1 MTFEIMLKQIVKEA
15 VAEAIKENIGNI
27 IVNASKEPKPKV
39 ETVLLNNES
48 EEPKNW
54 GTNDEPVEEIIQ
66 DPETEES
73 EVDLG
78 SMKLKELREYAEE
91 LGLNSKGKR
100 AEVEDRIREFLD
112 NQEDSEDEEV
122 EEPEVEEESEE
133 PEIEENED
141 SEEDEDSE
149 EAEDDEVEDET
160 YAKVM
165 QYVNEASD
173 DELRETLEELGLSS
187 KGKREAL
194 VEKIYQAVKDGL
206 FEFEEED
213 EEPSEETEEVEVEDT
228 EDDSEEDDS
237 EDLGMTEAR
246 LKAIEAMEIQVQEEF
261 EEGKIT
267 RKEMVSY
274 LKQVG
279 IAVTKKV
286 EDEAVVEMYT
296 EKLALLIDDEGE
308 FHDEGGDP
316 YNINEVPYC
325 CGAPLE
331 EIKGGYRCNVCGTEY
346 EAE

>member
-1 MTFEIMLKQIVKEA
+1 MNFETLLKQIVKEA
-15 VAEAIKENIGNI
+15 VVEA
-27 IVNASKEPKPKV
+27 
-39 ETVLLNNES
+39 LS
-48 EEPKNW
+48 EVEPKNW
-54 GTNDEPVEEIIQ
+54 TTNDIHEEEPHNEAPSVEPKEEVTVEE
-66 DPETEES
+66 PETE

-194 VEKIYQAVKDGL
+194 IEKIYQAVKDGL
-206 FEFEEED
+206 FEFEED
-213 EEPSEETEEVEVEDT
+213 EEPSEDVEPEEEADEET
-228 EDDSEEDDS
+228 S
-237 EDLGMTEAR
+237 EDLGMTEERA
-246 LKAIEAMEIQVQEEF
+246 KAIEAMEEQVQEEF

-267 RKEMVSY
+267 RKEMVAY

-286 EDEAVVEMYT
+286 EDEAVVEMYA

-331 EIKGGYRCNVCGTEY
+331 EIEGGYRCNVCGTEY

>member
-15 VAEAIKENIGNI
+15 VVEAIKENIGNI
-27 IVNASKEPKPKV
+27 IVNASKEKPKV
-39 ETVLLNNES
+39 ETVLFNHES

-54 GTNDEPVEEIIQ
+54 GTNDEPVEEVIQ
-66 DPETEES
+66 EPTKEIEET

-100 AEVEDRIREFLD
+100 AEVEERIQEFLD
-112 NQEDSEDEEV
+112 NQEDSEEDEDEEV
-122 EEPEVEEESEE
+122 EDTEE
-133 PEIEENED
+133 PTEET
-141 SEEDEDSE
+141 EETEDSE
-149 EAEDDEVEDET
+149 EAEEDEVEDET

-194 VEKIYQAVKDGL
+194 IEKIYQAVKDGL

-213 EEPSEETEEVEVEDT
+213 EEPSEEPDEEVEDT

-246 LKAIEAMEIQVQEEF
+246 LKSIEAMEIQVQEEF

-267 RKEMVSY
+267 RKEMVAY

-296 EKLALLIDDEGE
+296 EKLALLVDDEGE

-316 YNINEVPYC
+316 YTINEVPYC

-331 EIKGGYRCNVCGTEY
+331 ETEEGYKCNVCGTEY

>member
-1 MTFEIMLKQIVKEA
+1 MNFETLLKQIVKEA
-15 VAEAIKENIGNI
+15 VVEA
-27 IVNASKEPKPKV
+27 
-39 ETVLLNNES
+39 LS
-48 EEPKNW
+48 EVEPKNW
-54 GTNDEPVEEIIQ
+54 TTNDIPVEEPHNEAPSVELEEEVTVEE
-66 DPETEES
+66 PETE

-100 AEVEDRIREFLD
+100 AEVEERIQEFLD

-194 VEKIYQAVKDGL
+194 IEKIYQAVKDGL
-206 FEFEEED
+206 FEFEED
-213 EEPSEETEEVEVEDT
+213 EEPSEDVEPEEEADEET
-228 EDDSEEDDS
+228 S
-237 EDLGMTEAR
+237 EDLGMTEERA
-246 LKAIEAMEIQVQEEF
+246 KAIEAMEEQVQEEF

-267 RKEMVSY
+267 RKEMVAY

-316 YNINEVPYC
+316 YNINEVSYC

-331 EIKGGYRCNVCGTEY
+331 EIEGGYRCNVCGTEY

>member
-1 MTFEIMLKQIVKEA
+1 MNFETLLKQIVKEA
-15 VAEAIKENIGNI
+15 VAEAIKENIGSI
-27 IVNASKEPKPKV
+27 IINASKEPKPKV

-66 DPETEES
+66 EPETEET

-100 AEVEDRIREFLD
+100 AEVEERIQEFLD

-122 EEPEVEEESEE
+122 EDSEEDEESEE
-133 PEIEENED
+133 PEIEENEG
-141 SEEDEDSE
+141 DEDSE

-213 EEPSEETEEVEVEDT
+213 EEPSEDVEPEEETDEET
-228 EDDSEEDDS
+228 S
-237 EDLGMTEAR
+237 EDLGMTEERA
-246 LKAIEAMEIQVQEEF
+246 KAIEAMEEQVQEEF

-267 RKEMVSY
+267 RKEMVAY

-331 EIKGGYRCNVCGTEY
+331 EIEGGYRCNVCGTEY

>member
-1 MTFEIMLKQIVKEA
+1 MNFETLLKQIVKEA
-15 VAEAIKENIGNI
+15 VVEA
-27 IVNASKEPKPKV
+27 
-39 ETVLLNNES
+39 LS
-48 EEPKNW
+48 EVEPKNW
-54 GTNDEPVEEIIQ
+54 TTNDIHEEEVKPNNEAPSVEPEEEVTVEE
-66 DPETEES
+66 PETE

-194 VEKIYQAVKDGL
+194 IEKIYQAVKDGL
-206 FEFEEED
+206 FEFEED
-213 EEPSEETEEVEVEDT
+213 EETSEDVEPEEETEE
-228 EDDSEEDDS
+228 S
-237 EDLGMTEAR
+237 EDLGMTEERA
-246 LKAIEAMEIQVQEEF
+246 KAIEAMEEQVQEEF

-267 RKEMVSY
+267 RKEMVAY

-331 EIKGGYRCNVCGTEY
+331 EIEGGYRCNVCGTEY

>member
-1 MTFEIMLKQIVKEA
+1 MNFETLLKQIVKEA
-15 VAEAIKENIGNI
+15 VVEA
-27 IVNASKEPKPKV
+27 
-39 ETVLLNNES
+39 LS
-48 EEPKNW
+48 EVEPKNW
-54 GTNDEPVEEIIQ
+54 TTNDIHEEPHNEAPAPSVEPEEEVTVEE
-66 DPETEES
+66 PETE

-133 PEIEENED
+133 PEIEENEG
-141 SEEDEDSE
+141 SE

-206 FEFEEED
+206 FEFEED
-213 EEPSEETEEVEVEDT
+213 EEPSEDVEPEEEADEET
-228 EDDSEEDDS
+228 S
-237 EDLGMTEAR
+237 EDLGMTEERA
-246 LKAIEAMEIQVQEEF
+246 KAIEAMEEQVQEEF

-267 RKEMVSY
+267 RKEMVAY

-331 EIKGGYRCNVCGTEY
+331 EIEGGYRCNVCGTEY

>member
-1 MTFEIMLKQIVKEA
+1 MNFETLLKQIVKEA
-15 VAEAIKENIGNI
+15 VIEALQETNI
-27 IVNASKEPKPKV
+27 
-39 ETVLLNNES
+39 ES
-48 EEPKNW
+48 EEPKNL
-54 GTNDEPVEEIIQ
+54 GVKDEPVETVQAPPTIEEVEEPEIEEVE
-66 DPETEES
+66 ET

-91 LGLNSKGKR
+91 LGLNPKGKR
-100 AEVEDRIREFLD
+100 AEVEERIQEFLD
-112 NQEDSEDEEV
+112 NQEETEEETEEV
-122 EEPEVEEESEE
+122 EEPETEDDSEDLEEA
-133 PEIEENED
+133 ED
-141 SEEDEDSE
+141 SEETE
-149 EAEDDEVEDET
+149 EEDDEVEDET

-194 VEKIYQAVKDGL
+194 IEKIYQAVKDGL
-206 FEFEEED
+206 FEFEED
-213 EEPSEETEEVEVEDT
+213 EEPSEDVEPEEETDEET
-228 EDDSEEDDS
+228 S
-237 EDLGMTEAR
+237 EDLGMTEERA
-246 LKAIEAMEIQVQEEF
+246 KAIEAMEEQVQEEF

-267 RKEMVSY
+267 RKEMVAY

-331 EIKGGYRCNVCGTEY
+331 EIEGGYRCNVCGTEY

>member
-1 MTFEIMLKQIVKEA
+1 MNFETLLKQIVKEA
-15 VAEAIKENIGNI
+15 VVEA
-27 IVNASKEPKPKV
+27 
-39 ETVLLNNES
+39 LS
-48 EEPKNW
+48 EVEPKNW
-54 GTNDEPVEEIIQ
+54 TTNDIHEEEPHNEAPSVEPEEEVTVEE
-66 DPETEES
+66 PETED
-73 EVDLG
+73 VDLG

-122 EEPEVEEESEE
+122 EEPEEEESEE

-213 EEPSEETEEVEVEDT
+213 EEPSEDVEPEEETEET
-228 EDDSEEDDS
+228 S
-237 EDLGMTEAR
+237 EDLGMTEERA
-246 LKAIEAMEIQVQEEF
+246 KAIEAMEEQVQEEF

-267 RKEMVSY
+267 RKEMVAY

-331 EIKGGYRCNVCGTEY
+331 EIEGGYRCNVCGTEY

>member
-1 MTFEIMLKQIVKEA
+1 MNFETLLKQIVKEA

-27 IVNASKEPKPKV
+27 IVNASKENPKV

-66 DPETEES
+66 EPETEES

-100 AEVEDRIREFLD
+100 AEVEERIQEFLD

-122 EEPEVEEESEE
+122 
-133 PEIEENED
+133 ED

-165 QYVNEASD
+165 QYVNEATD

-213 EEPSEETEEVEVEDT
+213 EEPSEDVEPEEETE
-228 EDDSEEDDS
+228 DS
-237 EDLGMTEAR
+237 EDLGMTEERA
-246 LKAIEAMEIQVQEEF
+246 KAIEAMEEQVQEEF

-267 RKEMVSY
+267 RKEMVAY

-331 EIKGGYRCNVCGTEY
+331 EIEGGYRCNVCGTEY

>member
-1 MTFEIMLKQIVKEA
+1 MNFETLLKQIVKEA
-15 VAEAIKENIGNI
+15 VVEA
-27 IVNASKEPKPKV
+27 
-39 ETVLLNNES
+39 LS
-48 EEPKNW
+48 EVEPKNW
-54 GTNDEPVEEIIQ
+54 TTNDIHEEELHNEAPAPSVEPEEEVTVEE
-66 DPETEES
+66 PETE

-100 AEVEDRIREFLD
+100 AEVEDRIQEFLD

-133 PEIEENED
+133 PEIEEN
-141 SEEDEDSE
+141 EDSE

-173 DELRETLEELGLSS
+173 DELRETLEELDLSS

-206 FEFEEED
+206 FEFEED
-213 EEPSEETEEVEVEDT
+213 EEPSEDVEPEEETK
-228 EDDSEEDDS
+228 DS
-237 EDLGMTEAR
+237 EDLGMTEERA
-246 LKAIEAMEIQVQEEF
+246 KAIEAMEEQVQEEF

-267 RKEMVSY
+267 RKEMVAY

-331 EIKGGYRCNVCGTEY
+331 EIEGGYRCNVCGTEY

>member
-1 MTFEIMLKQIVKEA
+1 MNFETLLKQIVKEA
-15 VAEAIKENIGNI
+15 VVEAF
-27 IVNASKEPKPKV
+27 
-39 ETVLLNNES
+39 S
-48 EEPKNW
+48 EVEPKNW
-54 GTNDEPVEEIIQ
+54 TTNDIHEEPHNEAPSVEPEEEVTVEE
-66 DPETEES
+66 PETED
-73 EVDLG
+73 VDLG

-100 AEVEDRIREFLD
+100 AEVEDRIREFLE
-112 NQEDSEDEEV
+112 NEDTEEDEDLG
-122 EEPEVEEESEE
+122 EEPVEEESEE

-165 QYVNEASD
+165 QYVNKASD

-213 EEPSEETEEVEVEDT
+213 EEPSEDVEPEEETEE
-228 EDDSEEDDS
+228 S
-237 EDLGMTEAR
+237 EDLGMTEERA
-246 LKAIEAMEIQVQEEF
+246 KAIEAMEEQVQEEF

-267 RKEMVSY
+267 RKEMVAY

-279 IAVTKKV
+279 IAITKKV

-331 EIKGGYRCNVCGTEY
+331 EIEGGYRCNVCGTEY

>member
-1 MTFEIMLKQIVKEA
+1 MNFETLLKQIVKEA
-15 VAEAIKENIGNI
+15 VVEA
-27 IVNASKEPKPKV
+27 
-39 ETVLLNNES
+39 LS
-48 EEPKNW
+48 EVEPKNW
-54 GTNDEPVEEIIQ
+54 TTNDIPVEEPHNEAPAPSVEPEEEVTVEE
-66 DPETEES
+66 PETE

-100 AEVEDRIREFLD
+100 AEVEERIREFLE
-112 NQEDSEDEEV
+112 NEDTEEDEDLG

-141 SEEDEDSE
+141 SEED
-149 EAEDDEVEDET
+149 EDDEVEDET

-194 VEKIYQAVKDGL
+194 IEKIYQAVKDGL
-206 FEFEEED
+206 FEFEEDEDEKVEPKEDTEED
-213 EEPSEETEEVEVEDT
+213 EEET
-228 EDDSEEDDS
+228 S
-237 EDLGMTEAR
+237 EDLGMTEERA
-246 LKAIEAMEIQVQEEF
+246 KAIEAMEEQVQEEF

-267 RKEMVSY
+267 RKEMVAY

-331 EIKGGYRCNVCGTEY
+331 EIEGGYRCNVCGTEY

>member
-1 MTFEIMLKQIVKEA
+1 MNFETLLKQIVKEA

-27 IVNASKEPKPKV
+27 IVNASKEKPKV

-66 DPETEES
+66 EPETEES

-100 AEVEDRIREFLD
+100 AEVEERIQEFLD

-122 EEPEVEEESEE
+122 EDSEEDEESEE

-173 DELRETLEELGLSS
+173 DELRETLEELDLSS

-206 FEFEEED
+206 FEFED
-213 EEPSEETEEVEVEDT
+213 EEPSEDVEPEEETDEET
-228 EDDSEEDDS
+228 S
-237 EDLGMTEAR
+237 EDLGMTEERA
-246 LKAIEAMEIQVQEEF
+246 KAIEAMEEQVQEEF

-267 RKEMVSY
+267 RKEMVAY

-331 EIKGGYRCNVCGTEY
+331 EIEGGYRCNVCGTEY

>member
-27 IVNASKEPKPKV
+27 IVNASKEKPKV

-54 GTNDEPVEEIIQ
+54 GTNDEPVEEVIQ
-66 DPETEES
+66 ETTEES

-100 AEVEDRIREFLD
+100 AEVEDRIREFL
-112 NQEDSEDEEV
+112 
-122 EEPEVEEESEE
+122 
-133 PEIEENED
+133 ENED
-141 SEEDEDSE
+141 TEEDEDLGEEPEEEIKDEVEETSE
-149 EAEDDEVEDET
+149 EETEEEVDDTEDEVEDET

-165 QYVNEASD
+165 EYVNEASD
-173 DELRETLEELGLSS
+173 EELRETLEELGLSS

-206 FEFEEED
+206 FEFEEEED
-213 EEPSEETEEVEVEDT
+213 EEPSEESEEVEVEDT
-228 EDDSEEDDS
+228 EEETEES
-237 EDLGMTEAR
+237 EDLGMTEERA
-246 LKAIEAMEIQVQEEF
+246 KAIEAMEIQVQEEF
-261 EEGKIT
+261 EEGTIT
-267 RKEMVSY
+267 RKEMVAY

-331 EIKGGYRCNVCGTEY
+331 EVEGGYRCNVCGTEY

>member
-1 MTFEIMLKQIVKEA
+1 MNFETLLKQIVKEA
-15 VAEAIKENIGNI
+15 VVEA
-27 IVNASKEPKPKV
+27 
-39 ETVLLNNES
+39 LS
-48 EEPKNW
+48 EVEPKNW
-54 GTNDEPVEEIIQ
+54 TTNDIHAEEPHNEAPSVEPEEEVIVEE
-66 DPETEES
+66 PETED
-73 EVDLG
+73 VDLG

-194 VEKIYQAVKDGL
+194 IEKIYQAVKDGL
-206 FEFEEED
+206 FEFEED
-213 EEPSEETEEVEVEDT
+213 EEPSEDVEPEEETDEET
-228 EDDSEEDDS
+228 S
-237 EDLGMTEAR
+237 EDLGMTEERA
-246 LKAIEAMEIQVQEEF
+246 KAIEAMEEQVQEEF

-267 RKEMVSY
+267 HKEMVAY

-331 EIKGGYRCNVCGTEY
+331 EIEGGYRCNVCGTEY

>member
-1 MTFEIMLKQIVKEA
+1 MNFETLLKQIVKEA
-15 VAEAIKENIGNI
+15 VVEA
-27 IVNASKEPKPKV
+27 
-39 ETVLLNNES
+39 LS
-48 EEPKNW
+48 EVEPKNW
-54 GTNDEPVEEIIQ
+54 TTNDIHAEEEVKPHNEAPSVEPEEEVTVEE
-66 DPETEES
+66 PETED
-73 EVDLG
+73 VDLG

-112 NQEDSEDEEV
+112 NQEDSEDEDLG
-122 EEPEVEEESEE
+122 EEPEEETETEDEESEE

-206 FEFEEED
+206 FEFEEE
-213 EEPSEETEEVEVEDT
+213 EPSEDVEPEEEADEET
-228 EDDSEEDDS
+228 S
-237 EDLGMTEAR
+237 EDLGITEERA
-246 LKAIEAMEIQVQEEF
+246 KAIVAMGEQVQEEF

-267 RKEMVSY
+267 RKEMVAY

-331 EIKGGYRCNVCGTEY
+331 EIEGGYRCNVCGTEY

>member
-27 IVNASKEPKPKV
+27 IVNASKEKPKV

-48 EEPKNW
+48 EEPKNC
-54 GTNDEPVEEIIQ
+54 GTNDEPIEEVIQ
-66 DPETEES
+66 ETTEESEEYEES

-100 AEVEDRIREFLD
+100 AEVEDRIQEFLD

-122 EEPEVEEESEE
+122 EEPEVEEDTEE

-141 SEEDEDSE
+141 SEDSEDSE
-149 EAEDDEVEDET
+149 EAEEDEVEDET

-173 DELRETLEELGLSS
+173 EELRETLEELGLSS

-194 VEKIYQAVKDGL
+194 IEKIYQAVKDGL

-213 EEPSEETEEVEVEDT
+213 EEPSEESEEVEVED
-228 EDDSEEDDS
+228 SEDDS

-267 RKEMVSY
+267 RKEMVAY

-296 EKLALLIDDEGE
+296 EKLTLLIDDEGE

-316 YNINEVPYC
+316 YTINEVPYC

-331 EIKGGYRCNVCGTEY
+331 ETEEGYKCNVCGTEY

>member
-1 MTFEIMLKQIVKEA
+1 MNFETLLKQIVKEA

-27 IVNASKEPKPKV
+27 IVNASKEKPKV

-66 DPETEES
+66 EPETEES

-100 AEVEDRIREFLD
+100 AEVEERIQEFLD

-122 EEPEVEEESEE
+122 
-133 PEIEENED
+133 
-141 SEEDEDSE
+141 EDSE

-213 EEPSEETEEVEVEDT
+213 EEPSEDVEPEEETDEET
-228 EDDSEEDDS
+228 S
-237 EDLGMTEAR
+237 EDLGMTEERA
-246 LKAIEAMEIQVQEEF
+246 KAIEAMEEQVQEEF

-267 RKEMVSY
+267 RKEMVAY

-296 EKLALLIDDEGE
+296 EKLALLIDDGGE

-331 EIKGGYRCNVCGTEY
+331 EIEGGYRCNVCGTEY

>member
-27 IVNASKEPKPKV
+27 IVNASKERPKV

-100 AEVEDRIREFLD
+100 AEVEERIQEFLD

-122 EEPEVEEESEE
+122 E
-133 PEIEENED
+133 D
-141 SEEDEDSE
+141 SEEDEESE

-213 EEPSEETEEVEVEDT
+213 EEPSEDVEPEEETEET
-228 EDDSEEDDS
+228 S
-237 EDLGMTEAR
+237 EDLGMTEERA
-246 LKAIEAMEIQVQEEF
+246 KAIEAMEEQVQEEF

-267 RKEMVSY
+267 RKEMVAY

-331 EIKGGYRCNVCGTEY
+331 EIEGGYRCNVCGTEY

>member
-1 MTFEIMLKQIVKEA
+1 MNFETLLKQIVKEA
-15 VAEAIKENIGNI
+15 VVEA
-27 IVNASKEPKPKV
+27 
-39 ETVLLNNES
+39 LS
-48 EEPKNW
+48 EVEPKNW
-54 GTNDEPVEEIIQ
+54 TTNDIHEEEPHNEAPSVEPEEGVTVEE
-66 DPETEES
+66 PETED
-73 EVDLG
+73 VDLG

-100 AEVEDRIREFLD
+100 AEVEERIREFLE
-112 NQEDSEDEEV
+112 NEDTEEDEDLG
-122 EEPEVEEESEE
+122 EEPEEESEE
-133 PEIEENED
+133 PETEENEG
-141 SEEDEDSE
+141 DEDSE

-213 EEPSEETEEVEVEDT
+213 EEPSEDVEPEEETK
-228 EDDSEEDDS
+228 DS
-237 EDLGMTEAR
+237 EDLGITEERA
-246 LKAIEAMEIQVQEEF
+246 KAIEAMEEKVQEEF

-267 RKEMVSY
+267 RKEMVAY

-286 EDEAVVEMYT
+286 EDEVVVEMYT

-308 FHDEGGDP
+308 FRDEGGDP

-331 EIKGGYRCNVCGTEY
+331 EIEGGYRCNVCGTEY

>member
-27 IVNASKEPKPKV
+27 IVSKEPKPKV
-39 ETVLLNNES
+39 ETVLFNNES

-54 GTNDEPVEEIIQ
+54 GTNDEEIIQ
-66 DPETEES
+66 EHEEEVETEIDEA

-91 LGLNSKGKR
+91 LGLNPKGKR
-100 AEVEDRIREFLD
+100 AEVEERIQEFLD
-112 NQEDSEDEEV
+112 NQEETEEDSEEV
-122 EEPEVEEESEE
+122 EEPEEDSEDLEET
-133 PEIEENED
+133 ED
-141 SEEDEDSE
+141 SEETE
-149 EAEDDEVEDET
+149 EEVEDET

-165 QYVNEASD
+165 EYVNEASD
-173 DELRETLEELGLSS
+173 EELRETLEELGLSS

-194 VEKIYQAVKDGL
+194 IEKIYQAVKDGL

-213 EEPSEETEEVEVEDT
+213 EEPSEEVEEVEED
-228 EDDSEEDDS
+228 SEDDS

-267 RKEMVSY
+267 RKEMVDY

-331 EIKGGYRCNVCGTEY
+331 EIEGGYKCNVCGTEY

>member
-27 IVNASKEPKPKV
+27 IVNASKEKPKV

-66 DPETEES
+66 EPETEES

-100 AEVEDRIREFLD
+100 AEVEERIQEFLD
-112 NQEDSEDEEV
+112 NQEDSEDEDS
-122 EEPEVEEESEE
+122 EVEEESEE

-213 EEPSEETEEVEVEDT
+213 EEPSEDVEPEEETDEET
-228 EDDSEEDDS
+228 S
-237 EDLGMTEAR
+237 EDLGMTEERA
-246 LKAIEAMEIQVQEEF
+246 KAIEAMEEQVQEEF

-267 RKEMVSY
+267 RKEMVAY

-286 EDEAVVEMYT
+286 ENEAVVEMYT

-331 EIKGGYRCNVCGTEY
+331 EIEGGYRCNVCGTEY

>member
-39 ETVLLNNES
+39 ETVLFNNES

-54 GTNDEPVEEIIQ
+54 GTNESEEIIQ
-66 DPETEES
+66 EHEEVETEID

-91 LGLNSKGKR
+91 LGLNPKGKR
-100 AEVEDRIREFLD
+100 AEVEERIQEFLD
-112 NQEDSEDEEV
+112 NQEETEEETEEV
-122 EEPEVEEESEE
+122 EEPED
-133 PEIEENED
+133 D
-141 SEEDEDSE
+141 SEDLEETE
-149 EAEDDEVEDET
+149 EAEEEVEDET

-165 QYVNEASD
+165 EYVNEASD
-173 DELRETLEELGLSS
+173 EELRETLEELGLSS

-194 VEKIYQAVKDGL
+194 IEKIYQAVKDGL
-206 FEFEEED
+206 FEFEEES
-213 EEPSEETEEVEVEDT
+213 EEPSEEVE
-228 EDDSEEDDS
+228 SEEES
-237 EDLGMTEAR
+237 EDFGMTEAR
-246 LKAIEAMEIQVQEEF
+246 LKALEAMEIQVQEEF

-267 RKEMVSY
+267 RKEMVDY

-296 EKLALLIDDEGE
+296 EKLALLVDDEGE

-316 YNINEVPYC
+316 YTINEVPYC

-331 EIKGGYRCNVCGTEY
+331 EIEGGYKCNVCGTEY

>member
-1 MTFEIMLKQIVKEA
+1 MNFETLLKQIVKEA
-15 VAEAIKENIGNI
+15 VVEA
-27 IVNASKEPKPKV
+27 
-39 ETVLLNNES
+39 LS
-48 EEPKNW
+48 EVEPKNW
-54 GTNDEPVEEIIQ
+54 TTNDIHEEEPYNEAPSVEPEEEVTVEE
-66 DPETEES
+66 PETE

-100 AEVEDRIREFLD
+100 AEVEERIQEFLD

-133 PEIEENED
+133 PEIEEN
-141 SEEDEDSE
+141 EDSE

-194 VEKIYQAVKDGL
+194 IEKIYQAVKDGL
-206 FEFEEED
+206 FEFEED
-213 EEPSEETEEVEVEDT
+213 EEPSEDVEPEEETDEET
-228 EDDSEEDDS
+228 S
-237 EDLGMTEAR
+237 EDLGMTEERA
-246 LKAIEAMEIQVQEEF
+246 KAIEAMEDQVHEEF

-267 RKEMVSY
+267 RKEMVAY

-279 IAVTKKV
+279 IAITKKV

-331 EIKGGYRCNVCGTEY
+331 EIEGGYRCNVCGTEY

>member
-1 MTFEIMLKQIVKEA
+1 MNFETLLKQIVKEA

-27 IVNASKEPKPKV
+27 IVNASKEKPKV

-54 GTNDEPVEEIIQ
+54 GTNDEPVEEVIQ
-66 DPETEES
+66 ETTEESEES

-100 AEVEDRIREFLD
+100 AEVEERIREFL
-112 NQEDSEDEEV
+112 
-122 EEPEVEEESEE
+122 
-133 PEIEENED
+133 ENED
-141 SEEDEDSE
+141 TEEDEDS
-149 EAEDDEVEDET
+149 EVEDET

-213 EEPSEETEEVEVEDT
+213 EEPSEDVEPEEETE
-228 EDDSEEDDS
+228 DS
-237 EDLGMTEAR
+237 EDLGMTEERA
-246 LKAIEAMEIQVQEEF
+246 KAIEAMEEQVQEEF

-267 RKEMVSY
+267 RKEMVAY

-331 EIKGGYRCNVCGTEY
+331 EIEGGYRCNVCGTEY

>member
-1 MTFEIMLKQIVKEA
+1 MNFETLLKQIVKEA

-27 IVNASKEPKPKV
+27 IVNASKEEKV
-39 ETVLLNNES
+39 EVQP

-194 VEKIYQAVKDGL
+194 IEKIYQAVKDGL
-206 FEFEEED
+206 FEFEED
-213 EEPSEETEEVEVEDT
+213 EEPSEDVEPEEEADEET
-228 EDDSEEDDS
+228 S
-237 EDLGMTEAR
+237 EDLGMTEERA
-246 LKAIEAMEIQVQEEF
+246 KAIEAMEEQVQEEF

-267 RKEMVSY
+267 RKEMVAY

-331 EIKGGYRCNVCGTEY
+331 EIEGGYRCNVCGTEY

>member
-1 MTFEIMLKQIVKEA
+1 MNFETLLKQIVKEA
-15 VAEAIKENIGNI
+15 VVEA
-27 IVNASKEPKPKV
+27 
-39 ETVLLNNES
+39 LS
-48 EEPKNW
+48 EVEPKNW
-54 GTNDEPVEEIIQ
+54 TTNDIHEEEPHNEAPSVEPEEEVTVEE
-66 DPETEES
+66 PETED
-73 EVDLG
+73 VDLG

-100 AEVEDRIREFLD
+100 AEVEERIQEFLD

-133 PEIEENED
+133 PEVEENED

-165 QYVNEASD
+165 QNVNEASD

-194 VEKIYQAVKDGL
+194 IEKIYQAVKDGL
-206 FEFEEED
+206 FEFEED
-213 EEPSEETEEVEVEDT
+213 EEPSEDVEPEEETDEET
-228 EDDSEEDDS
+228 S
-237 EDLGMTEAR
+237 EDLGMTEERA
-246 LKAIEAMEIQVQEEF
+246 KAIEAMEEQVQEEF

-267 RKEMVSY
+267 RKEMVAY

-331 EIKGGYRCNVCGTEY
+331 EIEGGYRCNVCGTEY

>member
-1 MTFEIMLKQIVKEA
+1 MNFETLLKQIVKEA
-15 VAEAIKENIGNI
+15 VVEA
-27 IVNASKEPKPKV
+27 
-39 ETVLLNNES
+39 LS
-48 EEPKNW
+48 EVEPKNW
-54 GTNDEPVEEIIQ
+54 TTNDIHEEEPHNQAPSVEPEEEVTVEE
-66 DPETEES
+66 PETED
-73 EVDLG
+73 VDLG

-100 AEVEDRIREFLD
+100 AEVEDRIREFLE
-112 NQEDSEDEEV
+112 NEDTEEGEDLGEEPEEEIEDEV
-122 EEPEVEEESEE
+122 EETSEEETEE
-133 PEIEENED
+133 EVDDTE
-141 SEEDEDSE
+141 
-149 EAEDDEVEDET
+149 DEVEDET
-160 YAKVM
+160 YAKAM

-173 DELRETLEELGLSS
+173 DELRETLKELGLSS

-194 VEKIYQAVKDGL
+194 IEKIYQAVKDGL
-206 FEFEEED
+206 FEFEED
-213 EEPSEETEEVEVEDT
+213 EEPSEDVEPEEEVD
-228 EDDSEEDDS
+228 EETS
-237 EDLGMTEAR
+237 EDLGMTEERA
-246 LKAIEAMEIQVQEEF
+246 KAIEAMEEQVQEEF

-267 RKEMVSY
+267 RKEMVAY

-331 EIKGGYRCNVCGTEY
+331 EIEGGYRCNVCGTEY

>member
-1 MTFEIMLKQIVKEA
+1 MNFETLLKQIVKEA
-15 VAEAIKENIGNI
+15 VVEA
-27 IVNASKEPKPKV
+27 
-39 ETVLLNNES
+39 LS
-48 EEPKNW
+48 EVEPKNW
-54 GTNDEPVEEIIQ
+54 TTNDIHEEEPHNEAPSVEPEEEVTVEE
-66 DPETEES
+66 PETED
-73 EVDLG
+73 VDLG

-100 AEVEDRIREFLD
+100 AEVEERIREFLA

-149 EAEDDEVEDET
+149 EAEDEVEDET

-206 FEFEEED
+206 FEFEED
-213 EEPSEETEEVEVEDT
+213 EEPSEDVEPEEEAD
-228 EDDSEEDDS
+228 EEES
-237 EDLGMTEAR
+237 EDLGITEERA
-246 LKAIEAMEIQVQEEF
+246 KAIVAMEEQVQEEF

-267 RKEMVSY
+267 RKEMVAY

-331 EIKGGYRCNVCGTEY
+331 EIEGGYRCNVCGTEY

>member
-1 MTFEIMLKQIVKEA
+1 MNFETLLKQIVKEA
-15 VAEAIKENIGNI
+15 VVEALS
-27 IVNASKEPKPKV
+27 VV
-39 ETVLLNNES
+39 
-48 EEPKNW
+48 EPKNW
-54 GTNDEPVEEIIQ
+54 TTNDIHEEEPHNEAPSVEPEEEVTVEE
-66 DPETEES
+66 PETED
-73 EVDLG
+73 VDLG

-100 AEVEDRIREFLD
+100 AEVEDRIQEFLD

-165 QYVNEASD
+165 KYVNEASD

-194 VEKIYQAVKDGL
+194 IEKIYQAVKDGL
-206 FEFEEED
+206 FEFEEDEDEKVEPKEDTEED
-213 EEPSEETEEVEVEDT
+213 EEET
-228 EDDSEEDDS
+228 S
-237 EDLGMTEAR
+237 EDLGMTEERA
-246 LKAIEAMEIQVQEEF
+246 KAIEAMEEQVQEEF

-267 RKEMVSY
+267 RKEMVAY

-331 EIKGGYRCNVCGTEY
+331 EIEGGYRCNVCGTEY

>member
-1 MTFEIMLKQIVKEA
+1 MNFETLLKQIVKEA
-15 VAEAIKENIGNI
+15 VVEA
-27 IVNASKEPKPKV
+27 
-39 ETVLLNNES
+39 LS
-48 EEPKNW
+48 EVEPKNW
-54 GTNDEPVEEIIQ
+54 TTNDIHEEEPHNEAPAPSVEPEEEVTVEE
-66 DPETEES
+66 PETED
-73 EVDLG
+73 VDLG

-100 AEVEDRIREFLD
+100 AEVEDRIREFLE
-112 NQEDSEDEEV
+112 NEDTEEDEDLG
-122 EEPEVEEESEE
+122 EEPEEEESEE

-206 FEFEEED
+206 FEFED
-213 EEPSEETEEVEVEDT
+213 EEPSEDVEPEEETDEETSDDLGITEER
-228 EDDSEEDDS
+228 
-237 EDLGMTEAR
+237 A
-246 LKAIEAMEIQVQEEF
+246 KAIVAMGEQVQEEF

-267 RKEMVSY
+267 RKEMVAY

-331 EIKGGYRCNVCGTEY
+331 EIEGGYRCNVCGTEY

>member
-1 MTFEIMLKQIVKEA
+1 MNFEIMLKQIVKEA

-27 IVNASKEPKPKV
+27 IVNASKEAKPKV

-54 GTNDEPVEEIIQ
+54 GTNDEPSVEPEEEVTVEE
-66 DPETEES
+66 PETED
-73 EVDLG
+73 VDLG

-100 AEVEDRIREFLD
+100 AEVEDRIQEFLD

-133 PEIEENED
+133 PEEEVET
-141 SEEDEDSE
+141 EE
-149 EAEDDEVEDET
+149 DEVEDET

-165 QYVNEASD
+165 EYVNEASD

-194 VEKIYQAVKDGL
+194 IEKIYQAVKDGL
-206 FEFEEED
+206 FEFEEE
-213 EEPSEETEEVEVEDT
+213 PSEEPDEEVEDIE
-228 EDDSEEDDS
+228 EGNEFDS
-237 EDLGMTEAR
+237 DLGMTEAR

-267 RKEMVSY
+267 RKEMVAY

-331 EIKGGYRCNVCGTEY
+331 EVEGGYRCNVCGTEY

>member
-39 ETVLLNNES
+39 ETVLFNNES

-54 GTNDEPVEEIIQ
+54 GTNDEEIIQ
-66 DPETEES
+66 ERDEEVETEIDEPVEAEDEA

-91 LGLNSKGKR
+91 LGLNPKGKR
-100 AEVEDRIREFLD
+100 AEVEERIQEFLD
-112 NQEDSEDEEV
+112 NQEETEEV
-122 EEPEVEEESEE
+122 EEPEIEDDSEDLEET
-133 PEIEENED
+133 ED
-141 SEEDEDSE
+141 SE
-149 EAEDDEVEDET
+149 EVEDET

-165 QYVNEASD
+165 EYVNEASD
-173 DELRETLEELGLSS
+173 EELRETLEELGLSS

-194 VEKIYQAVKDGL
+194 IEKIYQAVKDGL

-213 EEPSEETEEVEVEDT
+213 EEPSEEVEEVEE
-228 EDDSEEDDS
+228 DSEEDF
-237 EDLGMTEAR
+237 GMTEER
-246 LKAIEAMEIQVQEEF
+246 LRAIEAMEEQVQEEF

-267 RKEMVSY
+267 RKEMVAY

-331 EIKGGYRCNVCGTEY
+331 EIGGGYKCNVCGTEY

>member
-27 IVNASKEPKPKV
+27 IVNASKERPKV

-66 DPETEES
+66 EPETEES

-100 AEVEDRIREFLD
+100 AEVEERIQEFLD

-122 EEPEVEEESEE
+122 
-133 PEIEENED
+133 ED

-206 FEFEEED
+206 FEFED
-213 EEPSEETEEVEVEDT
+213 EEPSEDVEPEEETDEET
-228 EDDSEEDDS
+228 S
-237 EDLGMTEAR
+237 EDLGMTEERA
-246 LKAIEAMEIQVQEEF
+246 KAIEAMEEQVQEEF

-267 RKEMVSY
+267 RKEMVAY

-331 EIKGGYRCNVCGTEY
+331 EIEGGYRCNVCGTEY

>member
-1 MTFEIMLKQIVKEA
+1 MNFETLLKQIVKEA
-15 VAEAIKENIGNI
+15 VVEA
-27 IVNASKEPKPKV
+27 
-39 ETVLLNNES
+39 LS
-48 EEPKNW
+48 EVEPKNW
-54 GTNDEPVEEIIQ
+54 TTNDIHEEEPHNEAPSVEPEEEVTVEE
-66 DPETEES
+66 PETED
-73 EVDLG
+73 VDLG

-100 AEVEDRIREFLD
+100 AEVEDRIREFL
-112 NQEDSEDEEV
+112 
-122 EEPEVEEESEE
+122 
-133 PEIEENED
+133 ENED
-141 SEEDEDSE
+141 TEEDEDSE

-206 FEFEEED
+206 FEFED
-213 EEPSEETEEVEVEDT
+213 EEPSEDVEPEEETDEET
-228 EDDSEEDDS
+228 S
-237 EDLGMTEAR
+237 EDLGMTEERA
-246 LKAIEAMEIQVQEEF
+246 KAIEAMEEQVQEEF

-267 RKEMVSY
+267 RKEMVAY

-331 EIKGGYRCNVCGTEY
+331 EIEGGYRCNVCGTEY

>member
-1 MTFEIMLKQIVKEA
+1 MNFETLLKQIVKEA
-15 VAEAIKENIGNI
+15 VAEAFKENIGNI
-27 IVNASKEPKPKV
+27 IVNASKEEKV
-39 ETVLLNNES
+39 EVQP

-112 NQEDSEDEEV
+112 NQDSEDEEV

-133 PEIEENED
+133 PEIEE
-141 SEEDEDSE
+141 DEDSE
-149 EAEDDEVEDET
+149 EAEHDEVEDET

-206 FEFEEED
+206 FEFEEE
-213 EEPSEETEEVEVEDT
+213 EPSEDVEPEEEADEET
-228 EDDSEEDDS
+228 S
-237 EDLGMTEAR
+237 EDLGITEERA
-246 LKAIEAMEIQVQEEF
+246 KAIVAMEEQVQEEF

-267 RKEMVSY
+267 RKEMVAY

-279 IAVTKKV
+279 IAVIKKV

-331 EIKGGYRCNVCGTEY
+331 EIEGGYRCNVCGTEY